1 MIFPPDALERTDA
14 GAVSETVYNAVI
26 VGGGIAGA
34 IIANQLSQAGQ
45 RVLILEAGQG
55 PA

>member
-1 MIFPPDALERTDA
+1 MIFPAGATARTDA
-14 GAVSETVYNAVI
+14 DAVSGTLYDAVI

-45 RVLILEAGQG
+45 RVLMQIGRAHV
-55 PA
+55 